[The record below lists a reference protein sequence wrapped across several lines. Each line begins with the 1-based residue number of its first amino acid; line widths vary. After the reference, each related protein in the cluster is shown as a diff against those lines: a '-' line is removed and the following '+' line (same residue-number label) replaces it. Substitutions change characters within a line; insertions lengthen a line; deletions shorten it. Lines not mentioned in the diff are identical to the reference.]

1 MKIKRES
8 GEIFS
13 AYKYKRPRLESSRRS
28 WAYVT
33 CFLDKKEIQCWYD
46 ISTFC
51 AYYFRICNQ
60 WYRVPFLLRN
70 KKKTGSYYGHNIRNE
85 NLKFD
90 EHLKMIG

>member
-13 AYKYKRPRLESSRRS
+13 AYKGKRPKLESSRRS

-33 CFLDKKEIQCWYD
+33 CFLDKKEIQCWHD
-46 ISTFC
+46 PSTFC
-51 AYYFRICNQ
+51 AYYFRVRNQ
-60 WYRVPFLLRN
+60 WYRAPLFGKWD
-70 KKKTGSYYGHNIRNE
+70 KKQWRHRKNIGEE

-90 EHLKMIG
+90 EHLKTIN